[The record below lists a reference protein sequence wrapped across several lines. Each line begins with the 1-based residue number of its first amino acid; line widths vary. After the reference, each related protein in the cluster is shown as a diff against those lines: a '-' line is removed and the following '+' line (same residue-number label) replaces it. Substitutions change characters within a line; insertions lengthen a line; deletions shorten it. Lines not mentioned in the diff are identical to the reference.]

1 MKLRCSFG
9 KVFFDT
15 YKNIHFNEFWSQSER
30 KCIFISREI
39 FQNFIVVY
47 FRHMCDLHVVNAK
60 QHLFFELEC
69 AFQILRQNFK
79 IESEASESIF
89 GKSKTGVEVV
99 GQNRAI

>member
-1 MKLRCSFG
+1 
-9 KVFFDT
+9 
-15 YKNIHFNEFWSQSER
+15 
-30 KCIFISREI
+30 
-39 FQNFIVVY
+39 
-47 FRHMCDLHVVNAK
+47 MCDLHVVNAK